1 MTAAQRYKTLKNF
14 MKIAK
19 NYLEFCAKQKKHL
32 KFIAYAWL

>member
-19 NYLEFCAKQKKHL
+19 NYLEFCAKQKS
-32 KFIAYAWL
+32 I